1 MLYTDDTIAAQ
12 ATAPGAAGVAVVRV
26 SGTGVRALIEDFFD
40 AAWSPIKNPRR
51 LIYGRIIDP
60 KSGAVI
66 DHALAVFM
74 PGPYSFTG
82 EDTLEFQTHGSQ
94 LLIKQL
100 LSALYQYGVRAAE
113 PGEFTKR
120 AFLNGKMDLT
130 QAEALADLISAG
142 SMRAL
147 KIAEDQ
153 LNGKLGTLIAQMGE
167 DLRDITAEIEA
178 GIDFPEEDIEP
189 EQLHAI
195 KSKLQHASLKFSE
208 LVDSFEYGHIVR
220 DGYRVLLCGRPN
232 AGKSSLLN
240 ALLNKPRAI
249 VSEISG
255 TTRDLIEESAE
266 FEGYRFVFCDS
277 AGLRESSDPVEKIGI
292 ELALDRTNWADLA
305 LLVVDINESPEEIK
319 QTINLLS
326 ERCKKIWIVVNKI
339 DTQSANF
346 GASFC
351 DDKRCQQTI
360 YLSALSGEGIQ
371 GLISALI
378 DEVSSQ
384 LSVNE
389 SSQVITS
396 ERQKNCLIRACD
408 ALSQTLIAIDQKL
421 PSELIAS
428 DLRTALSNLD
438 EMIGKTHPEDILGRI
453 FSKFCIGK

>member
-1 MLYTDDTIAAQ
+1 MLYADDTIAAQ
-12 ATAPGAAGVAVVRV
+12 ATAPGAAGVAIVRV
-26 SGTGVRALIEDFFD
+26 SGARVRKLSDDFFD
-40 AAWSPIKNPRR
+40 AAWSPVKNPRR
-51 LIYGRIIDP
+51 LVYGRIIDP
-60 KSGAVI
+60 QSGTVI

-74 PGPYSFTG
+74 PAPYSFTG

-94 LLIKQL
+94 LLVRQL
-100 LSALYQYGVRAAE
+100 LGALYHYGVRAAE

-120 AFLNGKMDLT
+120 AFLNGKIDLT

-153 LNGKLGTLIAQMGE
+153 LNGKLGTLISQMGE

-189 EQLHAI
+189 EQLNEI
-195 KSKLQHASLKFSE
+195 KSKLQHARLRFSE
-208 LVDSFEYGHIVR
+208 LIDSFEYGHIVR

-277 AGLRESSDPVEKIGI
+277 AGLRESSDPIEKIGI
-292 ELALDRTNWADLA
+292 ELALDRTSWADLA
-305 LLVVDINESPEEIK
+305 LLVVDINESAEEINK
-319 QTINLLS
+319 TVSLLS

-339 DTQSANF
+339 DTQSSNF
-346 GASFC
+346 GATWC
-351 DDKRCQQTI
+351 EDKRCQQTI
-360 YLSALSGEGIQ
+360 YLSALSGEGVK
-371 GLISALI
+371 GLISSLI
-378 DEVSSQ
+378 EEVASQ
-384 LSVNE
+384 ITANE

-396 ERQKNCLIRACD
+396 ERQKNCLIKARD
-408 ALSQTLIAIDQKL
+408 AISQTLTAIEKKL

-428 DLRTALSNLD
+428 DLRTALSSLD